1 VDDVGE
7 VEFLGLLPSLQELTL
22 RGNPVCETEPLLS
35 ATVAKLIPRLELL
48 DDDGLRCK
56 AASTAAEIT
65 AGPSVVQSQ
74 PAGGTASGCE
84 ESSGERQRR
93 EIRFVTEGIKWAEVP
108 RVFDVAANGSA
119 TFGGGGRA
127 RPRPQTARA
136 SSPAGASAS
145 RLDRPCTAA
154 AWLGCHATG
163 NVPEEQQRPNSA
175 LRPGSANSQRL
186 GSALRPSTAAWYST
200 PFAPPSTS
208 SAASDLTMGGD
219 VICGVGA
226 LRRHKL
232 RRSGCN
238 TPTASEARPF
248 SSEAVTGLAAVVL
261 QRRSSPPVRG
271 SAESTLGADQVPG
284 PGPGPV
290 VHLA

>member
-1 VDDVGE
+1 
-7 VEFLGLLPSLQELTL
+7 
-22 RGNPVCETEPLLS
+22 VCETEPLLS

-56 AASTAAEIT
+56 AASTAAEST

-74 PAGGTASGCE
+74 PAGGTANGCE

-93 EIRFVTEGIKWAEVP
+93 EIRFVTEGIKWAEARALFDKEGAVLSSRTSLPPASLPPRQVP

-136 SSPAGASAS
+136 SSPSGASAS

-175 LRPGSANSQRL
+175 LRPGSANSQR
-186 GSALRPSTAAWYST
+186 
-200 PFAPPSTS
+200 F
-208 SAASDLTMGGD
+208 
-219 VICGVGA
+219 
-226 LRRHKL
+226 
-232 RRSGCN
+232 
-238 TPTASEARPF
+238 
-248 SSEAVTGLAAVVL
+248 
-261 QRRSSPPVRG
+261 
-271 SAESTLGADQVPG
+271 G
-284 PGPGPV
+284 PLLSLLP
-290 VHLA
+290 LE